1 MSRNNTDLS
10 KRIEKVVLTTA
21 LALVAGIAAVI
32 SSNAQAQAPRILLQ
46 CVAPLVPNSD
56 GSDCVRPTEAAK
68 TCPRPTIL
76 DNGRCSE
83 PKKYIRFS
91 NCTGP
96 AGNKFSIAY
105 YANNKIILFR
115 SSGSGSELT
124 QAQAELTL
132 TVAKDSNRGSV
143 YCENIRG

>member
-1 MSRNNTDLS
+1 MSSNNTDLS
-10 KRIEKVVLTTA
+10 KRIEKVALTIVF
-21 LALVAGIAAVI
+21 ALVASIIALV
-32 SSNAQAQAPRILLQ
+32 SSNAHAQAPQIVLQ

-56 GSDCVRPTEAAK
+56 GSDCVRPAEAAK

-76 DNGRCSE
+76 NNGRCIE

-96 AGNKFSIAY
+96 AGKSFSIAY

-124 QAQAELTL
+124 PAQADLTL
-132 TVAKDSNRGSV
+132 KVAKDSNRGTV